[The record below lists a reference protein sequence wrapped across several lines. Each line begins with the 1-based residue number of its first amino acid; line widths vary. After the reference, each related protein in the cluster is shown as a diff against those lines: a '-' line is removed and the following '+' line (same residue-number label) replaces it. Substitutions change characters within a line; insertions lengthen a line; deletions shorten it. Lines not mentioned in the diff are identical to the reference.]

1 MVTRSASSFGSFGP
15 SEGGYGSV
23 TTAAARPR
31 RRKQPCPSQVRSTWS
46 SPPSIRR
53 CRLPPLLLRV
63 GLSLAG
69 RGPSRTGR
77 VLAPQGHLELA
88 RGAGPHI
95 GHGGLL
101 IRLEA

>member
-1 MVTRSASSFGSFGP
+1 MVTRSASSLGSLGP

-53 CRLPPLLLRV
+53 CRSVSVLRCLCWDELDALHHGQGGCSPLRVIWSWLVEPLLKYV
-63 GLSLAG
+63 
-69 RGPSRTGR
+69 T
-77 VLAPQGHLELA
+77 VTF
-88 RGAGPHI
+88 
-95 GHGGLL
+95 
-101 IRLEA
+101 